1 MSLRDQMLGIFS
13 TASHREDA
21 DYSKHIPLDAKR
33 AALMYYRDVVQ
44 GSQSHLVG
52 HLMSDPGGEW
62 LREVVRQLSHA
73 HLEIDGLLASG
84 ELPPH
89 DHPFDTLSKYL
100 LAERTPSSHFLDF
113 LELSLGP
120 TLEIH
125 IARGNDFVDG
135 LNLALDRRASPYLL
149 TRYAHI
155 REEYDDG
162 PFQPVNA
169 IVSTSAYP
177 KAYLKQSQPVQQHAI
192 EPALQLLADPAYT
205 AANDDFLKALHR
217 QRMGDYD
224 GVLTACA
231 ATLEGA
237 IKAAAQQRG
246 WTIKGKGLGTD
257 FQSFASRTATVPDQ
271 LKTVVNFIHQ
281 RRSKAGDAHGHSAK
295 ETISEQEAALF
306 VALTASLVSYLAAA
320 K

>member
-1 MSLRDQMLGIFS
+1 MLGIFS
-13 TASHREDA
+13 TPSHREDA
-21 DYSKHIPLDAKR
+21 DYSLHVPSDAKY
-33 AALMYYRDVVQ
+33 AALMCYRDVVH
-44 GSQSHLVG
+44 GSQARFLG
-52 HLMSDPGGEW
+52 HPMSDPGGEW
-62 LREVVRQLSHA
+62 LGEVVRQLSHA
-73 HLEIDGLLASG
+73 HLNIDRLLASG
-84 ELPPH
+84 DLSPQN
-89 DHPFDTLSKYL
+89 HPFDTLCKYL

-120 TLEIH
+120 TLESY
-125 IARGNDFVDG
+125 IARDNDFVDG

-149 TRYAHI
+149 TRYAYI
-155 REEYDDG
+155 REEYDSG
-162 PFQPVNA
+162 PSQPLSA
-169 IVSTSAYP
+169 RVSTTAYP
-177 KAYLKQSQPVQQHAI
+177 RAYLKQSQPVQQHAI
-192 EPALQLLADPAYT
+192 EPALRLLADPTYAG
-205 AANDDFLKALHR
+205 ANDDFQKALHR
-217 QRMGDYD
+217 QRTGDYD

-246 WTIKGKGLGTD
+246 RTIKGKGLGTV
-257 FQSFASRTATVPDQ
+257 FQSFASKTKTVPDQ
-271 LKTVVNFIHQ
+271 LKPIVNFIHQ